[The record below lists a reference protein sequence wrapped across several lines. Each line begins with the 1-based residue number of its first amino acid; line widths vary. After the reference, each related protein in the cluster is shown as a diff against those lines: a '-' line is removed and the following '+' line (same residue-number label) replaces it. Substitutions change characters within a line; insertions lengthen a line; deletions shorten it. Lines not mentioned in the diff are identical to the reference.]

1 MNGRTV
7 RKILMKG
14 RTKTFFG
21 ARALFVVRVPLAAIP
36 EPVPSFEAP
45 GKSAYE
51 GHWTQENE
59 DGTRTLFAIPE
70 LHGFRNPTTKGPN
83 KNGFQPII
91 HHPVLKWSEID
102 PEDGTVDED
111 WVWFEGTKTVIKP
124 DDSGKR
130 PPILSQENLPVEMVE
145 AYITKRRWFDKY
157 VSRDSAGETGLP
169 WLDALHEAAK
179 YARRFQPLC
188 YSQAGLIDLAYFVKW
203 YNPRTKL
210 RFCAA
215 MSRAL
220 KLSKKMGI
228 ALKVLRPPKR
238 G

>member
-7 RKILMKG
+7 RKILMRG
-14 RTKTFFG
+14 RTSTFFG

-36 EPVPSFEAP
+36 EPVPPFKAP
-45 GKSAYE
+45 GESAYE
-51 GHWTQENE
+51 GCWTRDNE
-59 DGTRTLFAIPE
+59 DGTRTLYSIPE
-70 LHGFRNPTTKGPN
+70 LHGFRNPTKRGPD
-83 KNGFQPII
+83 KNGFQALI
-91 HHPVLKWSEID
+91 HHPVCRHSEID
-102 PEDGTVDED
+102 PEDGTLDED
-111 WVWFEGTKTVIKP
+111 WVWYEGTKIVTKP
-124 DDSGKR
+124 SDTGKR
-130 PPILSQENLPVEMVE
+130 PEIISQENLPLEMVE

-157 VSRDSAGETGLP
+157 VSREAAGGTGLP
-169 WLDALHEAAK
+169 WLDALHEAAG

-210 RFCAA
+210 WFCAA

-228 ALKVLRPPKR
+228 AVKVLRPPKR
-238 G
+238 R